1 MAEVVG
7 SPSIHSSTWEALGGS
22 GAYKVSVVIDH
33 ARIDASLSLQ
43 FTEGNLMECSHRGLG
58 VENCDH
64 HEDAGVICAPSG
76 FDGKLY
82 YKYMVLQLTNKHNKR
97 SCLKF

>member
-43 FTEGNLMECSHRGLG
+43 FTEGNLMESK
-58 VENCDH
+58 NF
-64 HEDAGVICAPSG
+64 AG
-76 FDGKLY
+76 
-82 YKYMVLQLTNKHNKR
+82 HNAN
-97 SCLKF
+97 SNTS